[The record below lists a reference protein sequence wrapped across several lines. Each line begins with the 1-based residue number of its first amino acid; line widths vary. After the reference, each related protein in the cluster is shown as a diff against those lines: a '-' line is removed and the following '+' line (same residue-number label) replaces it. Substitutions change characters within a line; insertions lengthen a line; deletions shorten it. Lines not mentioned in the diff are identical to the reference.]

1 MSIKTITFNYT
12 GAVQTWSVPPGTER
26 IKIECFGATGGNDTA
41 IGGYGGYS
49 YGEYVFKTQIPTL
62 YIYAGGAGVSG
73 ASGYGGG
80 WNGGGNAGPS
90 GSSGGGG
97 GASDV
102 RIFGDGTWSN
112 NLDKRIIVAGGGG
125 GGGNGPSGGA
135 GGGLTG
141 NTGGGGATGGS
152 QTVGGIGSR
161 NGGFG
166 YGASHPG
173 DGGGGGGGYY
183 GGGSGNGD
191 AGGGGGSS
199 YIALL
204 ENFGTTAGIN
214 NGNGKVAIT
223 FEEFPLKLLIQKDDM
238 YYVPIKK
245 YYNVYKKDFEPLNSN
260 DILSIINNN
269 NITSEY
275 NIYNINS
282 PFDING
288 ETIIP
293 SKILDFKKCK
303 LCSISKLDL
312 RSIVLKYIQPSYSLS
327 KSTIKI
333 KEKYTP
339 ITDNIKNAYLD
350 VSGKNE
356 SNIGY
361 SINYGEFFGCVSES
375 DSSLIDTRILKDDFY
390 LNFIFNDAAS
400 MLSTI
405 TLYENNNNIYSKIK
419 MNDVTVKNDFIN
431 TYIYLKKDYRK
442 VLINRITKTN
452 FKYHNNSLDKF

>member
-1 MSIKTITFNYT
+1 MLKTVTFNYT
-12 GAVQTWSVPPGTER
+12 GAVQLWNPPSGTVK
-26 IKIECFGATGGNDTA
+26 IKIECFGAIGGNDTA

-49 YGEYVFKTQIPTL
+49 YGEYVFKTQISTL
-62 YIYAGGAGVSG
+62 YIYVGGAGASG

-152 QTVGGIGSR
+152 QTAGGIGSK
-161 NGGFG
+161 NGGLG
-166 YGASHPG
+166 YGANHPG

-191 AGGGGGSS
+191 GGGGGGSS

-204 ENFGTTAGIN
+204 ENGGTTAGIN
-214 NGNGKVAIT
+214 NGNGKVVIT
-223 FEEFPLKLLIQKDDM
+223 FEEFPLKLLLQMDSM
-238 YYVPIKK
+238 YYMPIRD
-245 YYNVYKKDFEPLNSN
+245 YYNVQGKNFKPLSSDDIFSIISNN
-260 DILSIINNN
+260 DI
-269 NITSEY
+269 TQVY
-275 NIYNINS
+275 NISNINS

-288 ETIIP
+288 ETIMP
-293 SKILDFKKCK
+293 SKVLDFNKCK
-303 LCSISKLDL
+303 LCIINKLKIKDIVFNYSPSIH
-312 RSIVLKYIQPSYSLS
+312 SLS
-327 KSTIKI
+327 KTTIKI

-339 ITDNIKNAYLD
+339 FSENLQNAYLNII
-350 VSGKNE
+350 GANE
-356 SNIGY
+356 SGIRY
-361 SINYGEFFGCVSES
+361 IIDYGNAFNDISN
-375 DSSLIDTRILKDDFY
+375 DNAYLIDTEILKDDFY
-390 LNFIFNDAAS
+390 LSFIFNETS
-400 MLSTI
+400 SRLNTV
-405 TLYENNNNIYSKIK
+405 TLYKNDNVTYSKIEDDK
-419 MNDVTVKNDFIN
+419 LVVTNDFIN
-431 TYIYLKKDYRK
+431 TFVNFEKTYGKI
-442 VLINRITKTN
+442 LINRITKSYFEYYN
-452 FKYHNNSLDKF
+452 DGLDRF